1 MSKIKKISLRL
12 STPRDVKKTL
22 SRISNLVAN
31 GEMDTKQANTIILAC
46 NTILGAIRLDEQQK
60 KIEMLEELVNGF
72 AE

>member
-1 MSKIKKISLRL
+1 MSKIKRISLRL

-60 KIEMLEELVNGF
+60 KIEMLEELVNEF

>member
-1 MSKIKKISLRL
+1 MSKIKKIYLRL

-60 KIEMLEELVNGF
+60 KIEMLEELVNEF

>member
-60 KIEMLEELVNGF
+60 KIEMLEELINGF

>member
-60 KIEMLEELVNGF
+60 KIEALEELINGF

>member
-31 GEMDTKQANTIILAC
+31 GEMDTKQANTIIIAC

>member
-60 KIEMLEELVNGF
+60 KIEMLEALVNEF

>member
-31 GEMDTKQANTIILAC
+31 GEMDTKQANYYYFSL
-46 NTILGAIRLDEQQK
+46 
-60 KIEMLEELVNGF
+60 
-72 AE
+72 

>member
-60 KIEMLEELVNGF
+60 KIEVLEELINGF

>member
-31 GEMDTKQANTIILAC
+31 GEMETKQANTIILAC

>member
-1 MSKIKKISLRL
+1 
-12 STPRDVKKTL
+12 
-22 SRISNLVAN
+22 
-31 GEMDTKQANTIILAC
+31 MDTKQANTIILAC

>member
-1 MSKIKKISLRL
+1 MGKIKKISLRL

>member
-1 MSKIKKISLRL
+1 MSKIKKIYLRL

>member
-46 NTILGAIRLDEQQK
+46 NTILGVIRLDEQQK

>member
-12 STPRDVKKTL
+12 STPRNVKKTL

>member
-1 MSKIKKISLRL
+1 MSKMKKISLRL

>member
-1 MSKIKKISLRL
+1 MSKTKKISLRL

-46 NTILGAIRLDEQQK
+46 NAILGAIRLDEQQK

>member
-46 NTILGAIRLDEQQK
+46 NAILGAIRLDEQQK

>member
-1 MSKIKKISLRL
+1 MKDNKRL
-12 STPRDVKKTL
+12 SFRFSTPQQVRKSL
-22 SRISNLVAN
+22 SRINNMVAN

>member
-1 MSKIKKISLRL
+1 MSKIKKIFLRL

-60 KIEMLEELVNGF
+60 KIEMLEELINGF

>member
-1 MSKIKKISLRL
+1 MSKIKKIALRL

>member
-31 GEMDTKQANTIILAC
+31 REMDTKQANTIILAC

-60 KIEMLEELVNGF
+60 KIEMLEELINGF

>member
-12 STPRDVKKTL
+12 SSPRDVKKTL
-22 SRISNLVAN
+22 SRICNLVAN

-60 KIEMLEELVNGF
+60 KIEMLEELVNEF
-72 AE
+72 TE

>member
-12 STPRDVKKTL
+12 STPKDVKKTL

>member
-72 AE
+72 TE

>member
-60 KIEMLEELVNGF
+60 KIEMLEELVNEF

>member
-12 STPRDVKKTL
+12 SSPRDVKKKL